1 MRSSKIEGQSNFV
14 NPGLYLG
21 NVGIDFEITPK
32 LRAITNANFLWF
44 DNTAVLRQFVYQQNI
59 AQSIGTDLSL
69 GFEYRPFLSNN
80 VIMKFGLSTLI
91 PGNGFHNLYDNIDT
105 PVHALFAGF
114 VDLRLMY

>member
-1 MRSSKIEGQSNFV
+1 KIEGQSNFV

-80 VIMKFGLSTLI
+80 VIMKFGVSTLI
-91 PGNGFHNLYDNIDT
+91 PGQGFHDLFDNLT
-105 PVHALFAGF
+105 MPVSPLVAGF
-114 VDLRLMY
+114 MDLTLLY